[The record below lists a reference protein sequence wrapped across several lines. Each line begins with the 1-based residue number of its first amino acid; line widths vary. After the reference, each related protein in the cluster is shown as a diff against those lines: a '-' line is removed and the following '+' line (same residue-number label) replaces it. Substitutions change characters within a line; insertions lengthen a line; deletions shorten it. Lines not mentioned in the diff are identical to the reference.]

1 MLARPIG
8 QEAAMN
14 AFVRLASVLVVAA
27 LAGCAQTPEDPLE
40 AGWQTLL
47 DGGKGFAANFERI
60 GDANWRVFDGV
71 VQADSGTKGKSSYLM
86 TKSAY
91 GDFDLR
97 VEFWVSDDANSGIYM
112 RCPDLANITD
122 MNCTEANVF
131 DQRPDQTY
139 ATGAITHLSPIRNGP
154 KAGGKWNTF
163 EITARGPRIVVVMNG
178 EKTGETDKAHALRGN
193 IGLQWAQGVVKFRKF
208 QIRPR

>member
-1 MLARPIG
+1 MKPVKRGL
-8 QEAAMN
+8 
-14 AFVRLASVLVVAA
+14 LVLVAVA
-27 LAGCAQTPEDPLE
+27 LAACEQMPASTAD
-40 AGWQTLL
+40 AGWQSLL
-47 DGGKGFAANFERI
+47 EGGKGFAENWQPI
-60 GDANWRVFDGV
+60 GNANWRVVDGV
-71 VQADSGTKGKSSYLM
+71 VQADQGEKGKSSYLM
-86 TKSAY
+86 TKAPY
-91 GDFDLR
+91 GDFVLR

-122 MNCTEANVF
+122 MNCTEANIF

-163 EITARGPRIVVVMNG
+163 EITAQGPRIVVVMNG

-193 IGLQWAQGVVKFRKF
+193 IGLQWAQGVVKFRKVE
-208 QIRPR
+208 IKRL

>member
-1 MLARPIG
+1 MKQFARACCAI
-8 QEAAMN
+8 ATI
-14 AFVRLASVLVVAA
+14 LVAA
-27 LAGCAQTPEDPLE
+27 CSQMSPSSSD

-47 DGGKGFAANFERI
+47 DGGKGFDENWQRI
-60 GDANWRVFDGV
+60 GDANWRVVDGV
-71 VQADSGTKGKSSYLM
+71 VEADQGAKDKSSYLM
-86 TKSAY
+86 TKSPY
-91 GDFDLR
+91 GDFMLR

-122 MNCTEANVF
+122 MNCTEANIF

-139 ATGAITHLSPIRNGP
+139 ATGAITHLSPIKNGP

-193 IGLQWAQGVVKFRKF
+193 IGLQWAQGVVKFRKVE
-208 QIRPR
+208 IRPL

>member
-1 MLARPIG
+1 
-8 QEAAMN
+8 MN
-14 AFVRLASVLVVAA
+14 ALVRISFVLAAA
-27 LAGCAQTPEDPLE
+27 LLAACAQLPASAPG

-47 DGGKGFAANFERI
+47 DDSKGFAENWRVI
-60 GDANWRVFDGV
+60 GSANWRVVDGV
-71 VQADSGTKGKSSYLM
+71 VQADSGEKGKSSYLM
-86 TKSAY
+86 TKSPY
-91 GDFDLR
+91 GDFELH

-163 EITARGPRIVVVMNG
+163 DITARGSRIVVLMNG
-178 EKTGETDKAHALRGN
+178 TKTAETDKVESPSGPIALQFGN
-193 IGLQWAQGVVKFRKF
+193 QPKIPGGAIKFRKV
-208 QIRPR
+208 QIRPL